1 MVILEQERKKVGS
14 SELKAIDPGEKRT
27 FYLPNALAIKNTQAL
42 ASRLTRVDPE
52 RGVHY
57 VTKANYDNME
67 LTVWANIIKEQ

>member
-1 MVILEQERKKVGS
+1 MELLRKQRMKVGS
-14 SELKAIDPGEKRT
+14 NELKNIEPGGKKV
-27 FYLPNALAIKNTQAL
+27 FYLPDALAIKNTQAL

-67 LTVWANIIKEQ
+67 LTVWANIVKGK